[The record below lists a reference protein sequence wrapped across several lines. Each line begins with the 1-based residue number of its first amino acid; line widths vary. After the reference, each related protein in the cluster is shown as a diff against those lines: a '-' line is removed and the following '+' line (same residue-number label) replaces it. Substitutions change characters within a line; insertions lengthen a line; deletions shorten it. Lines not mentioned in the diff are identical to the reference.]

1 MESARTGD
9 TVVAPPAVFTRARAS
24 FLLAVALGVSALLG
38 LLYAPILRD
47 LMQDWWDDPNYSHGF
62 LVPLAS
68 AFLVWR
74 KREALRAIPWRG
86 SAWGFALLVAGLGLL
101 VLGQVGAE
109 QFLTRCSLIL
119 VLAGLVWFH
128 FGGRMLRA
136 VLFPLAFL
144 IVMIPLPSIIF
155 YAVAFPLQS
164 LAARNAAWVLERLSV
179 PVLLDG
185 NVIHLSDIS
194 LGVTEA
200 CSGIRSLVSLLSLA
214 LGWAYLTLKGPGP
227 LTLFVASAVPITIL
241 ANAGRVVLTGV
252 IGQSFGR
259 AYAEGFFHTFSGWLI
274 FVFAFV
280 CLLGVHATLRWGWR
294 RWERRG

>member
-1 MESARTGD
+1 MESARPGS
-9 TVVAPPAVFTRARAS
+9 TVVAPPAVVTRAKAGL
-24 FLLAVALGVSALLG
+24 LLAVAAGVTALLG
-38 LLYAPILRD
+38 LLYAPVLAD
-47 LMQDWWDDPNYSHGF
+47 LIRDWWDDPNYSHGF
-62 LVPLAS
+62 LVPVCS

-74 KREALRAIPWRG
+74 KRDALRTIAWPG
-86 SAWGFALLVAGLGLL
+86 SIWGFGLLLGGLGLL

-109 QFLTRCSLIL
+109 QFLTRSSLIL
-119 VLAGLVWFH
+119 VIAGLVWFH

-136 VLFPLAFL
+136 VLFPIAFL
-144 IVMIPLPSIIF
+144 IVMVPLPSILF

-164 LAARNAAWVLERLSV
+164 LAAQNAAWVLERLGV

-214 LGWAYLTLKGPGP
+214 LGWAYLTLRGPGAMS
-227 LTLFVASAVPITIL
+227 LFVASAVPITIL

-280 CLLGVHATLRWGWR
+280 CLFGVHAALRWVWR
-294 RWERRG
+294 RWEGQP

>member
-1 MESARTGD
+1 MKSARSGS
-9 TVVAPPAVFTRARAS
+9 TVVAPPAVATRARAS
-24 FLLAVALGVSALLG
+24 LLLAVALGVSALLAV
-38 LLYAPILRD
+38 LYAPVLRD

-62 LVPLAS
+62 LVPLCS

-74 KREALRAIPWRG
+74 KRALLQTIEWRG
-86 SAWGFALLVAGLGLL
+86 STWGFFLLVGGLSLL

-109 QFLTRCSLIL
+109 QFLTRTSLIL
-119 VLAGLVWFH
+119 VIAGLIWFH
-128 FGGRMLRA
+128 FGGRLLRA

-144 IVMIPLPSIIF
+144 FVMIPLPAVLF

-164 LAARNAAWVLERLSV
+164 LAAQNAAWVLERIGV

-200 CSGIRSLVSLLSLA
+200 CSGIRSLVSLLAVA
-214 LGWAYLTLKGPGP
+214 LGWAYLTLGGPGAM
-227 LTLFVASAVPITIL
+227 TIFVASAVPITIL
-241 ANAGRVVLTGV
+241 ANAARVVLTGI

-259 AYAEGFFHTFSGWLI
+259 AYAEGFFHSFSGWLI
-274 FVFAFV
+274 FVFAFA
-280 CLLGVHATLRWGWR
+280 CLLGVHGALRWVTR
-294 RWERRG
+294 RWGSRA